1 MSVHNATSKGNS
13 WSCSAAWCL
22 GQVVHRRDHQSPF
35 PGNPFMTWENQ
46 PHFSKVILFYIPD
59 ITQIIIKYPQY
70 LPYIPHTVFPK
81 YIWKMHITPKY
92 PRKISTKN
100 TRNKDKTANAVYIC
114 LYLSFSIYIYLYL
127 SMSIYICLYLSISI
141 SIYLYLSI
149 SISFYLYLF
158 LSISIYHIYLY
169 LSISWRYL
177 NGLPIPSPRNSQL
190 WQRFQNASAAL
201 ARRRGS
207 VPGCTQVQML
217 DGSPE
222 TGHVK
227 TSHWCCS
234 LWLQVCLKKC
244 GIARNQQ
251 LAAGSSNCWKPAA
264 TFQPKR
270 AQNL

>member
-1 MSVHNATSKGNS
+1 MTCRRAAHQVTLQKLYPNQMSVHNATSKGNS

-114 LYLSFSIYIYLYL
+114 LYLSISIYIYLYL

-141 SIYLYLSI
+141 YLYLYLPISIHVYLYLSIYLSRSIYIYLYVSPSISMYLHLSLSLSISSYLYLSLSISIYLYLSI
-149 SISFYLYLF
+149 S
-158 LSISIYHIYLY
+158 
-169 LSISWRYL
+169 
-177 NGLPIPSPRNSQL
+177 
-190 WQRFQNASAAL
+190 
-201 ARRRGS
+201 
-207 VPGCTQVQML
+207 T
-217 DGSPE
+217 
-222 TGHVK
+222 
-227 TSHWCCS
+227 
-234 LWLQVCLKKC
+234 
-244 GIARNQQ
+244 
-251 LAAGSSNCWKPAA
+251 
-264 TFQPKR
+264 
-270 AQNL
+270 

>member
-1 MSVHNATSKGNS
+1 MTCGRAAHQVTLQKLHPNQMSMHNATSKGNS

-22 GQVVHRRDHQSPF
+22 GQVVHRRDHQPPF

-114 LYLSFSIYIYLYL
+114 LYLSISIYIYLYL

-141 SIYLYLSI
+141 YLYLYLPISIHVYLYLSIYLSRSIYIYLYVSPSISMYLHLSLSLSISSYLYLSLSISIYLYLSI
-149 SISFYLYLF
+149 S
-158 LSISIYHIYLY
+158 
-169 LSISWRYL
+169 
-177 NGLPIPSPRNSQL
+177 
-190 WQRFQNASAAL
+190 
-201 ARRRGS
+201 
-207 VPGCTQVQML
+207 T
-217 DGSPE
+217 
-222 TGHVK
+222 
-227 TSHWCCS
+227 
-234 LWLQVCLKKC
+234 
-244 GIARNQQ
+244 
-251 LAAGSSNCWKPAA
+251 
-264 TFQPKR
+264 
-270 AQNL
+270 

>member
-1 MSVHNATSKGNS
+1 MTCRRAAHQVTLQKLYPNQMSVHNATSKGNS

-114 LYLSFSIYIYLYL
+114 LYLSISIYIYLYLCLSISVYICLYLSISIYIYLYL
-127 SMSIYICLYLSISI
+127 SMSIYIYLYIYLDLSISISMYLHLSPCI
-141 SIYLYLSI
+141 SIYLYLYLSLAI
-149 SISFYLYLF
+149 SIYLYLF
-158 LSISIYHIYLY
+158 LSISIYLYLPKSIYIYLY
-169 LSISWRYL
+169 LSISIYIYL
-177 NGLPIPSPRNSQL
+177 YLSIS
-190 WQRFQNASAAL
+190 
-201 ARRRGS
+201 
-207 VPGCTQVQML
+207 
-217 DGSPE
+217 
-222 TGHVK
+222 
-227 TSHWCCS
+227 
-234 LWLQVCLKKC
+234 
-244 GIARNQQ
+244 
-251 LAAGSSNCWKPAA
+251 
-264 TFQPKR
+264 
-270 AQNL
+270 